1 MPKHPLVDALRPHLR
16 RYVQERVFPD
26 IDPEK
31 YFQLALAR
39 RSYLYWDGFQ
49 NVYPQVDHGIIYNY
63 LPIPQP
69 GQGQLYEDSVRD
81 TQTIFDGNINMVRG
95 DGNKFVAVLSN
106 RAPNV
111 KAMPLQSDSED
122 LQRRAKL
129 ADKILMALRR
139 SWDVDII
146 QQQMAFNA
154 WTFGT
159 YFPYIYWE
167 VDPQKYGQMSVG
179 KYEERQV
186 QIQGQRCLQCGAE
199 YPEPRPLMCE
209 RCGGTLFE
217 PTEPIV
223 IPYMEEVGKEAFPV
237 GAPKVAM
244 ATVMD
249 FTVPFFSKDLED
261 ASWGWH
267 DQDLD
272 SGKLVQAFQDDPL
285 IVEAAEADG
294 GSLPGWATASQV
306 GRTAH
311 ITRELMASKVGSPLL
326 KKRSRWNFGQFWI
339 APHRYWSIPRSW
351 VVTGI
356 KGPQG
361 QEMPARPLGEVL
373 REVFPRGIRAQFVEG
388 QLFGLRAESLQ
399 DCWSYG
405 KPGVGPYIYGH
416 PVSYDLIPIADM
428 VNFQHA
434 LFSET
439 VQRNLPMTFVDEEM
453 LDPAALQN
461 RAGIP
466 GEFFPVRPSYGK
478 RLADAMYNVQM
489 AKIEPQLATW
499 IQGLVATGR
508 EITGVL
514 PAIFGA
520 ESSSNTAREA
530 ELRRNQ
536 ALMQLSLTWN
546 GMRNAWRGVYI
557 AALKLMQKNGAWVL
571 KNYGLTEQEIRQ
583 LDTLLTP
590 EGNLA
595 GFYLDVE
602 EAIPATWGQVRDAVN
617 FVLQG
622 GPPMWQLTG
631 AQDPANMSKVHTA
644 LGISGWRVPGNDAR
658 TFVMEE
664 ITGMLAEQPFP
675 GPMGPVP
682 SRPLDGLLFAVD
694 PGLVLQVVK
703 EWLVSDEGR
712 NQKEINPQGY
722 MNILALGLA
731 VNQQIMA
738 QQQAAA
744 MAAGGVPPESGGA
757 GAGPVPPPQGPPAGG
772 APAGGVP
779 AGNPLLGP
787 PAPGGVPPV
796 GPDAQA
802 RQLVGPVP
810 E

>member
-16 RYVQERVFPD
+16 RYIQERVFPD
-26 IDPEK
+26 VDPEK

-49 NVYPQVDHGIIYNY
+49 NVYPQVDHGVVYNY
-63 LPIPQP
+63 LPVPQP
-69 GQGQLYEDSVRD
+69 GQGQYFEDSQRD
-81 TQTIFDGNINMVRG
+81 VQALFDGNINMVRG

-122 LQRRAKL
+122 LQKKAKL

-159 YFPYIYWE
+159 YFPHVYWE
-167 VDPQKYGQMSVG
+167 VDPQKYGKLSVG
-179 KYEERQV
+179 KFEEKQL
-186 QIQGQRCLQCGAE
+186 IMQGQACMRCGVP
-199 YPEPRPLMCE
+199 YPEPQRPLMCE
-209 RCGGTLFE
+209 QCGGTDFE
-217 PTEPIV
+217 PLEPIT
-223 IPYMEEVGKEAFPV
+223 IPYMEQTGEETFPI
-237 GAPKVAM
+237 GAPKIVM
-244 ATVMD
+244 ATVVD
-249 FTVPFFSKDLED
+249 FTVPFYSKDVED
-261 ASWGWH
+261 AVWGWY
-267 DQDLD
+267 DQDID
-272 SGKLVQAFQDDPL
+272 SGRLVQVFQDDPL
-285 IVEAAEADG
+285 MTQAVESDG
-294 GSLPGWATASQV
+294 GGFPGWATASQT
-306 GRTAH
+306 GQTAH

-339 APHRYWSIPRSW
+339 HPARYWSIPSSW
-351 VVTGI
+351 KVTGI
-356 KGPQG
+356 KDARGVA
-361 QEMPARPLGEVL
+361 MPARPMGEVL
-373 REVFPRGIRAQFVEG
+373 REAFPRGVRAQFVEG
-388 QLFGLRAESLQ
+388 ELMGLRDDALA
-399 DCWSYG
+399 DCWGYG
-405 KPGVGPYIYGH
+405 KPGVSPYIYGH

-439 VQRNLPMTFVDEEM
+439 VQRNLPLTLINNEM
-453 LDPAALQN
+453 IDPAALQG

-466 GEFFPVRPSYGK
+466 GEFIPVRPMSGQK
-478 RLADAMYNVQM
+478 MSEALYNVQM

-536 ALMQLSLTWN
+536 ALMQLSLSWN
-546 GMRNAWRGVYI
+546 GMRNAWRGIYMC
-557 AALKLMQKNGAWVL
+557 ALKLMQKNGAWAL
-571 KNYGLTEQEIRQ
+571 KNFGLTEQEVR
-583 LDTLLTP
+583 LMDTLLTP

-595 GFYLDVE
+595 GFYLDIE

-622 GPPMWQLTG
+622 GPEMWQLTG
-631 AQDPANMSKVHTA
+631 AGDPANMSKVHTA

-682 SRPLDGLLFAVD
+682 SRPVDTLLFVVD
-694 PGLVLQVVK
+694 PGLALQVVK
-703 EWLVSDEGR
+703 EWLVSDDGR
-712 NQKEINPQGY
+712 NQREINPGGY
-722 MNILALGLA
+722 MNIMALGLA
-731 VNQQIMA
+731 INQQVMM

-744 MAAGGVPPESGGA
+744 MAAGGMPPEGGEA
-757 GAGPVPPPQGPPAGG
+757 GAGPAAPPAG
-772 APAGGVP
+772 AMPEGGGP
-779 AGNPLLGP
+779 AGNPLLAAP
-787 PAPGGVPPV
+787 PPGGVPPA

-802 RQLVGPVP
+802 RQLGGPVP
-810 E
+810 R

>member
-1 MPKHPLVDALRPHLR
+1 MPKHPLVDALRPALR
-16 RYVQERVFPD
+16 RYIQERVFPD
-26 IDPEK
+26 VDPEK
-31 YFQLALAR
+31 YCQLALAR

-49 NVYPQVDHGIIYNY
+49 NVYPQVDHGVIYNY
-63 LPIPQP
+63 LPVPQP
-69 GQGQLYEDSVRD
+69 GQGQYFEDSQRD
-81 TQTIFDGNINMVRG
+81 VQALYDGNINLVRG

-122 LQRRAKL
+122 LQKRAKL

-159 YFPYIYWE
+159 YFPHIYWE
-167 VDPQKYGQMSVG
+167 VDPQKYGKLSVG
-179 KYEERQV
+179 KFEEKQLV
-186 QIQGQRCLQCGAE
+186 MQGQQCMRCGME
-199 YPEPRPLMCE
+199 YPEPRPIMCE
-209 RCGGTLFE
+209 RCGGVDFQ
-217 PTEPIV
+217 PQEPIT
-223 IPYMEEVGKEAFPV
+223 IPYMEQVGEESFPI
-237 GAPKVAM
+237 GAPKVAL
-244 ATVMD
+244 ATVAD
-249 FTVPFFSKDLED
+249 FTVPFYSKDIED
-261 ASWGWH
+261 SVWGWY
-267 DQDLD
+267 DQDID
-272 SGKLVQAFQDDPL
+272 SGRLVQAFQDDPKM
-285 IVEAAEADG
+285 IEAVEADG
-294 GSLPGWATASQV
+294 GGLPGWATASQT
-306 GRTAH
+306 GQTAH

-326 KKRSRWNFGQFWI
+326 KRRSRWNFGQFWI
-339 APHRYWSIPRSW
+339 TPARYWSIPRSW
-351 VVTGI
+351 MVHDI
-356 KGPQG
+356 KDAKGVP
-361 QEMPARPLGEVL
+361 MPARPLADVL
-373 REVFPRGIRAQFVEG
+373 KEAFPRGVRAQFVEG
-388 QLFGLRAESLQ
+388 ELMGLRGEALS
-399 DCWSYG
+399 DCWGYG
-405 KPGVGPYIYGH
+405 KPGVSPYIYGH

-439 VQRNLPMTFVDEEM
+439 VQRNIPVTLINNEM
-453 LDPAALQN
+453 IDPAALQS

-466 GEFFPVRPSYGK
+466 GEFIPVRPMIGQKMSEA
-478 RLADAMYNVQM
+478 LYNVQM

-499 IQGLVATGR
+499 IQGLMATGR

-536 ALMQLSLTWN
+536 ALMQLSLSWN
-546 GMRNAWRGVYI
+546 GMRNAWRGIYTC
-557 AALKLMQKNGAWVL
+557 ALRLLQKNGAWAL
-571 KNYGLTEQEIRQ
+571 KNFGLTEQEVRQ
-583 LDTLLTP
+583 MDTLLSP

-595 GFYLDVE
+595 GFYLDIE

-631 AQDPANMSKVHTA
+631 AGDPANMTKVHTA

-658 TFVMEE
+658 TYVMEE

-675 GPMGPVP
+675 GPMGPMP
-682 SRPLDGLLFAVD
+682 SRPIDGLLFVVD
-694 PGLVLQVVK
+694 PMLAIQVIK

-712 NQKEINPQGY
+712 NQREINPGGY
-722 MNILALGLA
+722 MNIMALGLA
-731 VNQQIMA
+731 VNQQVMM

-744 MAAGGVPPESGGA
+744 MAAGGVPPEGEEA
-757 GAGPVPPPQGPPAGG
+757 GAGPASPPSEGLPGG
-772 APAGGVP
+772 AP
-779 AGNPLLGP
+779 AGNPLLGQP
-787 PAPGGVPPV
+787 PAGGVPPA

-802 RQLVGPVP
+802 RQLSGPVP
-810 E
+810 R

>member
-1 MPKHPLVDALRPHLR
+1 MPKHPLVDALRPALR
-16 RYVQERVFPD
+16 RYVQEKVFPD
-26 IDPEK
+26 VDPEK

-49 NVYPQVDHGIIYNY
+49 NVFPQVDHGVIYNY
-63 LPIPQP
+63 LPVPQP
-69 GQGQLYEDSVRD
+69 GQGQYYEDTQRD
-81 TQTIFDGNINMVRG
+81 VQALYDGNINMVRG

-122 LQRRAKL
+122 LQKKAKL

-139 SWDVDII
+139 SWDVDVI

-159 YFPYIYWE
+159 YFPHVYWE
-167 VDPQKYGQMSVG
+167 VDPQKYGKLEIG
-179 KYEERQV
+179 KYEEKKLV
-186 QIQGQRCLQCGAE
+186 LNGQRCIGCGME

-209 RCGGTLFE
+209 RCGSTMFE
-217 PTEPIV
+217 PLDPIE
-223 IPYMEEVGKEAFPV
+223 IPYMAQTGTESFPM
-237 GAPKVAM
+237 GAPKIAL

-249 FTVPFFSKDLED
+249 FTVPFFSKDIED
-261 ASWGWH
+261 AVWGWY
-267 DQDLD
+267 DQDID
-272 SGKLVQAFQDDPL
+272 SGRLVQAFQDEPL
-285 IVEAAEADG
+285 MIRALESDG
-294 GSLPGWATASQV
+294 AGLPGWATASQT
-306 GRTAH
+306 GYTAH

-339 APHRYWSIPRSW
+339 SPARFWSIPNSGW
-351 VVTGI
+351 QVTGL
-356 KGPQG
+356 KDAQG
-361 QEMPARPLGEVL
+361 RPMPPRPLGEVL
-373 REVFPRGIRAQFVEG
+373 REAFPRGVRAQFVEG
-388 QLFGLRAESLQ
+388 ELVGLRSEAMA
-399 DCWSYG
+399 DCWGYG
-405 KPGVGPYIYGH
+405 KPGVSPYIYGH

-439 VQRNLPMTFVDEEM
+439 VQRNLPLTLINNEM
-453 LDPAALQN
+453 IDPAALQG

-466 GEFFPVRPSYGK
+466 GEFVPVRPMIGQKLSEA
-478 RLADAMYNVQM
+478 LYNVQM
-489 AKIEPQLATW
+489 AKIEPQLANW
-499 IQGLVATGR
+499 IQNLVATGR

-536 ALMQLSLTWN
+536 ALMQLSLSWN
-546 GMRNAWRGVYI
+546 GMRNAWRGIYMC
-557 AALKLMQKNGAWVL
+557 ALRLLQKNGAWAL
-571 KNYGLTEQEIRQ
+571 KNFGLTEQEIRQ

-595 GFYLDVE
+595 GFYLDIE

-622 GPPMWQLTG
+622 GPEMWQLTG
-631 AQDPANMSKVHTA
+631 AGDPANISKVHTA

-658 TFVMEE
+658 TYVMEE
-664 ITGMLAEQPFP
+664 ITGMLQEQPFM
-675 GPMGPVP
+675 GPMGPMP
-682 SRPLDGLLFAVD
+682 SRPLDQMLFVVD
-694 PGLVLQVVK
+694 PGLALQVIK

-722 MNILALGLA
+722 MNIMALGLA
-731 VNQQIMA
+731 INQQVMM

-744 MAAGGVPPESGGA
+744 MAAGGAPPEGGEA
-757 GAGPVPPPQGPPAGG
+757 GAGPAAPPAGELPPG
-772 APAGGVP
+772 APG
-779 AGNPLLGP
+779 GNPLLGQ
-787 PAPGGVPPV
+787 PAPGGVPPA
-796 GPDAQA
+796 GPDANA
-802 RQLVGPVP
+802 RQLVGAIPQ
-810 E
+810 